1 MQESLSVKRSTL
13 SNHIKSTKHLDG
25 KENLKRKEAREVS
38 IATALKK
45 YNETVNPKGQ
55 TLQDEHRV
63 YRVKVMTA
71 FLRAGV
77 PISKLEH
84 FRDILEENALSLTER
99 RHMTDLI
106 PFILREEKSRV
117 LEQISGQHLSVIFD
131 GTCRLG
137 EVLAVVVRYIT
148 EEWKVIQCLVRLKC
162 LAKSLTGEEVAR
174 ELIDTLSIGYGVKTD
189 NLLAVER
196 RCQCE
201 QCCSS
206 DCKSGLP
213 TDF

>member
-1 MQESLSVKRSTL
+1 MKNLRTVNHVGKLFCNACRETLSVKRSTL

-117 LEQISGQHLSVIFD
+117 FRAWSTPICYL
-131 GTCRLG
+131 
-137 EVLAVVVRYIT
+137 
-148 EEWKVIQCLVRLKC
+148 
-162 LAKSLTGEEVAR
+162 
-174 ELIDTLSIGYGVKTD
+174 
-189 NLLAVER
+189 
-196 RCQCE
+196 
-201 QCCSS
+201 
-206 DCKSGLP
+206 
-213 TDF
+213 